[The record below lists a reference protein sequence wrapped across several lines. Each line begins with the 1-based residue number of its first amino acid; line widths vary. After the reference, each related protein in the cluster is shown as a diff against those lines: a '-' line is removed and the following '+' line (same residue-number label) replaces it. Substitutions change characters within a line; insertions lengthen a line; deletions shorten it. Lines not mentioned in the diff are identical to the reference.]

1 MWDLVSRPGIQ
12 PRPPALG
19 AWSLS
24 HGTTREVLQ
33 IPRFIEEAAEI
44 REAQGLL
51 KDTQFSAAPR
61 IKFKCSV
68 LGSCPARLMTQSSGI
83 HLLHLTASLALLRN
97 GQNFPFLQALGGLGS
112 THPPR
117 ASQDR

>member
-1 MWDLVSRPGIQ
+1 M
-12 PRPPALG
+12 G

-24 HGTTREVLQ
+24 HWTTREVLQ
-33 IPRFIEEAAEI
+33 PPCFIEEETET
-44 REAQGLL
+44 REAQDLL
-51 KDTQFSAAPR
+51 RDTQFSAAPR

-68 LGSCPARLMTQSSGI
+68 QGPCPAQLMTQSSGI

-117 ASQDR
+117 TSQDR